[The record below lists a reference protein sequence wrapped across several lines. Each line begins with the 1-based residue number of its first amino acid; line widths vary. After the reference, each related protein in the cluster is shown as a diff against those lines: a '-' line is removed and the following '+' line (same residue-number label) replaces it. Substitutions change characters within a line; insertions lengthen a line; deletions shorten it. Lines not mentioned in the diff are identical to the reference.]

1 MEFNENPEDILRV
14 ENFNKEIIQTEN
26 EEKNNGSKELLG
38 NKRSNDKT
46 EVESEKN
53 QISNS
58 EKKESSQIEIIQSKI
73 IFNNKSTADKKE
85 PKIKTIDK
93 NMRKEN
99 HSINLNEISDNTF
112 IYEGAYSG
120 PINQIFEQKKINI
133 REEYE
138 YIKNQLFQLE
148 KGNKGHSREYQKLEK
163 KRKKLKL
170 YYRFLTDYEKLNNL
184 ALEKLRNLL
193 VDIQLEENIDVLS
206 ILTTDKMD
214 EKDYENLEPIIE
226 ILKLLKKIKVLI
238 RKLN

>member
-1 MEFNENPEDILRV
+1 MDFSEKSGDNSVAENLINR
-14 ENFNKEIIQTEN
+14 IIQTEN

-53 QISNS
+53 QISTS
-58 EKKESSQIEIIQSKI
+58 EKEEIEIIQPKI
-73 IFNNKSTADKKE
+73 IFNNNSTGSKKE

-138 YIKNQLFQLE
+138 DIKNQLIQIE
-148 KGNKGHSREYQKLEK
+148 KGNKGHSLEYQKLEK
-163 KRKKLKL
+163 KRKKLKQ
-170 YYRFLTDYEKLNNL
+170 YYRFLTNYEKLYNL

-193 VDIQLEENIDVLS
+193 VDIQLEENIDVSS

-226 ILKLLKKIKVLI
+226 ILKSLKKIKVLI

>member
-1 MEFNENPEDILRV
+1 MDFSEKSGDNIIAENL
-14 ENFNKEIIQTEN
+14 NNEIIQTEN

-53 QISNS
+53 QISTS
-58 EKKESSQIEIIQSKI
+58 EKEEIEIIQPKI
-73 IFNNKSTADKKE
+73 IFNNNSTGSKKE

-138 YIKNQLFQLE
+138 YIKNQLFQIE
-148 KGNKGHSREYQKLEK
+148 KGNKGHSLEYQKLEK
-163 KRKKLKL
+163 KRKKLKQ
-170 YYRFLTDYEKLNNL
+170 YYRFLTNYEKLYNL

>member
-1 MEFNENPEDILRV
+1 MDFSEKSGDNSVAENLINR
-14 ENFNKEIIQTEN
+14 IIQTEN
-26 EEKNNGSKELLG
+26 EEKNNDSKEFLG

-53 QISNS
+53 QISTS
-58 EKKESSQIEIIQSKI
+58 EKEEIEIIQPKI
-73 IFNNKSTADKKE
+73 IFNNNSTGSKKE

-148 KGNKGHSREYQKLEK
+148 KGNKGHSLEYQKLEK
-163 KRKKLKL
+163 KRKKLKQ
-170 YYRFLTDYEKLNNL
+170 YYRFLTNYEKLYNL

-193 VDIQLEENIDVLS
+193 VDIQLEENIDVSS

-226 ILKLLKKIKVLI
+226 ILKSLKKIKVLI

>member
-138 YIKNQLFQLE
+138 DIKNQLIQIE
-148 KGNKGHSREYQKLEK
+148 KGNKGHSRKHQELEK